1 VTRQLGRRILIL
13 GSGGAGKSTLAV
25 ELGRLLGLPIIH
37 LDAEFWRPGWVKTPD
52 EEWLLRLSEL
62 VQGDRWLMDGNYGSS
77 LALRLEAADTVIFLD
92 YPWPVCLWRVLKRVT
107 ANFGRTRPDMAPDCP
122 ERFDL
127 GFLKWIVWTFPRRS
141 RRKLLEC
148 LAEGS
153 DGKQVIIL
161 RSPRQTQQGLHTL
174 QRELD

>member
-1 VTRQLGRRILIL
+1 MPLGKRILII

-25 ELGRLLGLPIIH
+25 QLGGLLGLPVVH
-37 LDAEFWRPGWVKTPD
+37 LDAEFWHPGWVKTPD
-52 EEWLLRLSEL
+52 EEWHCRVSEL
-62 VQGDRWLMDGNYGSS
+62 VQADRWLMDGNYGSS

-107 ANFGRTRPDMAPDCP
+107 GSYGRTRPDMAPDCP

-127 GFLKWIVWTFPRRS
+127 SFLKWIVWDFPRRS
-141 RRKLLEC
+141 RAKLLER

-153 DGKQVIIL
+153 DGKQVIVL
-161 RSPRQTQQGLHTL
+161 RSPKETEDWLVRLRSDT
-174 QRELD
+174 D